1 MENRNYQILNTLA
14 TGGTSVLYKA
24 IQKSLDRDVVIK
36 KLHAHLTSDK
46 NFTGRFELEAK
57 AAASLNHEN
66 IVRIIDTG
74 KTNNNYYIVMEYID
88 GPTLKDVLEKNGA
101 LGDELT
107 LLIAR
112 AICLGLDHAH
122 QRGIIHRDIKP
133 ANIMITNKGQVKI
146 TDFGLAKLSQT
157 HLEQTVADTLLGTP
171 LYMSPEQAV
180 GECVDGR
187 SDIFSLGSICYEM
200 ATGRQPF
207 SGTNYAAVIQNIIN
221 GSIPLP
227 SKICQSVGPAVESI
241 VMKALSREP
250 AKRFSTALDM
260 VREIESHLGQEKII
274 ETKRILKGLIAGERR
289 LPVKVK
295 EKRSGRGRLKKTLS
309 YISLAVV
316 ISMSGLHLYEHPG
329 QVSRAREIVA
339 GFLDRFKGNSVEKV
353 VLASENIG
361 TGIAAPLSSA
371 ISAIDTGRV
380 ESPADRSRT
389 DTVYIEVPV
398 EVPAPAAPVIAAQQ
412 DSAARRDE
420 ESTKPPPDETR
431 MEQSGRSRT
440 EETTVVEEAE
450 VTAGFI
456 DISVEPEAD
465 ITIDGVFRLSGNR
478 YGPVEIEAGTHSV
491 SCRQKDFVEY
501 FETIIIT
508 KGELSR
514 RRIYLEMMNGNLVF
528 STSPGIRVF
537 INGKFMGIT
546 PLSRKI
552 PLTTGKHLIDLKKS
566 GYKDW
571 SNEIYIP
578 ADETVTLKID
588 LVPL

>member
-24 IQKSLDRDVVIK
+24 IQKSLDRNVVIK
-36 KLHAHLTSDK
+36 KLHSHLTSDK
-46 NFTGRFELEAK
+46 NFTGRFELEAR

-74 KTNNNYYIVMEYID
+74 KTNNNYYIVMEYIE
-88 GPTLKDVLEKNGA
+88 GLTLKDILDRNGA

-112 AICLGLDHAH
+112 EICLGLDHAH
-122 QRGIIHRDIKP
+122 KRGIIHRDIKP

-146 TDFGLAKLSQT
+146 TDFGLAKLSQS

-227 SKICQSVGPAVESI
+227 SKVCRSVGSAAESV

-250 AKRFSTALDM
+250 EKRFATALDM
-260 VREIESHLGQEKII
+260 AREIESLLGQEKVVQ
-274 ETKRILKGLIAGERR
+274 TKSILKDLVAGDKRTPEI
-289 LPVKVK
+289 VK
-295 EKRSGRGRLKKTLS
+295 EKHTAGRSLKKTLS
-309 YISLAVV
+309 YISLAAV
-316 ISMSGLHLYEHPG
+316 ISISGLHLYYHPG
-329 QVSRAREIVA
+329 QISRAGEFVN
-339 GFLDRFKGNSVEKV
+339 GLLNRFKENRVEKT
-353 VLASENIG
+353 VLSAEHTG
-361 TGIAAPLSSA
+361 AGIADYLTAE
-371 ISAIDTGRV
+371 IDTSRI
-380 ESPADRSRT
+380 ETPAERSRT

-398 EVPAPAAPVIAAQQ
+398 PSAPVAEAPE
-412 DSAARRDE
+412 DSASILVE
-420 ESTKPPPDETR
+420 EKAKQPPSETSTGQPETPR
-431 MEQSGRSRT
+431 P
-440 EETTVVEEAE
+440 EETSEREEPKI
-450 VTAGFI
+450 TTGFI
-456 DISVEPEAD
+456 DISVEPEAE

-478 YGPVEIEAGTHSV
+478 YGPVEIEAGAHSV

-501 FETIIIT
+501 FETIVIT

-514 RRIYLEMMNGNLVF
+514 RRICLDMLKGDLVF
-528 STSPGIRVF
+528 SISPGIRIF
-537 INGKFMGIT
+537 INGQFRGIT
-546 PLSRKI
+546 PLSGKI
-552 PLTTGKHLIDLKKS
+552 PLPTGKHLIDLKKS

-571 SNEIYIP
+571 SNEIFIP
-578 ADETVTLKID
+578 AEETVTIKID
-588 LVPL
+588 LIAL